1 MEVAQVRALL
11 EQVDLF
17 RHARAES
24 LEAMAKL
31 GRVRRFGK
39 GKRLMHQGA
48 TSASMYVILDGSVRV
63 QRSHPD
69 LREPVVLAELGC
81 GEVVGEMGVLD
92 GEPRSASVVALEST
106 QALELTPQ
114 VLQETVLRDQEVAGA
129 LLRVLSRRLRS
140 TNELVRQPADEERSN
155 P

>member
-1 MEVAQVRALL
+1 VEDVRALL

-17 RHARAES
+17 RHAQSES
-24 LEAMAKL
+24 LDAMAKR
-31 GRVRRFGK
+31 GRVRRFAK

-48 TSASMYVILDGSVRV
+48 PSDCMYVILSGTVRV

-69 LREPVVLAELGC
+69 LKDPVILGDLGY

-92 GEPRSASVVALEST
+92 GEPRSATVLALEPT
-106 QALELTPQ
+106 QALELTAE
-114 VLQETVLRDQEVAGA
+114 VLQETVLRDREIAGA

-140 TNELVRQPADEERSN
+140 TDELVGRPADDGGRNS
-155 P
+155 